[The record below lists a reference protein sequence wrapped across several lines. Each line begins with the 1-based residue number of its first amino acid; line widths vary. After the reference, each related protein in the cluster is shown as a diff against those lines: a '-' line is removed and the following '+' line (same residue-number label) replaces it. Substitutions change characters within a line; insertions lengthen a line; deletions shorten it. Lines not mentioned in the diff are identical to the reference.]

1 MPTCIVITYLVEDM
15 LMVLKGELEEIM
27 VCIAPQ
33 IYCKHITIDKKGTP
47 VLYVKLQYESES
59 VVLQEA

>member
-1 MPTCIVITYLVEDM
+1 MPTGIVITYLIEDM

-27 VCIAPQ
+27 CIAPQ